1 MTERRGVFLEKDARF
16 IAQTVRAVA
25 GVPGKKVSV
34 DTQGPG
40 ELPGLVM
47 HYAKLTS
54 SLSAA
59 SAFLTGD
66 TTATAL
72 LVKRA
77 DADDLE
83 AGTIEITVTNRWVDL
98 SLSSGKYVVVA
109 NILNEWVI
117 IASECP

>member
-1 MTERRGVFLEKDARF
+1 MTEYAAFKVADGRQIAKAAR
-16 IAQTVRAVA
+16 QVLGTPGSQV
-25 GVPGKKVSV
+25 GVPP
-34 DTQGPG
+34 QRPG
-40 ELPGLVM
+40 AQPGLSM

-54 SLSAA
+54 ALSAA
-59 SAFLTGD
+59 SAFLDGA
-66 TTATAL
+66 TTATAD

-83 AGTIEITVTNRWVDL
+83 AGSTEITITNRWVDL
-98 SLSSGKYVVVA
+98 SLSSGKYVVVS

>member
-1 MTERRGVFLEKDARF
+1 MTSRIGVFREGDARK
-16 IAQTVRAVA
+16 IAQAARQVLGT
-25 GVPGKKVSV
+25 PGASVSAP
-34 DTQGPG
+34 TQRPG
-40 ELPGLVM
+40 APPGLTM

-54 SLSAA
+54 ALSAA
-59 SAFLTGD
+59 SAFLTGE
-66 TTATAL
+66 TTATAD

-83 AGTIEITVTNRWVDL
+83 AGNTEITITNRWVDL
-98 SLSSGKYVVVA
+98 SLASGKYVVVA